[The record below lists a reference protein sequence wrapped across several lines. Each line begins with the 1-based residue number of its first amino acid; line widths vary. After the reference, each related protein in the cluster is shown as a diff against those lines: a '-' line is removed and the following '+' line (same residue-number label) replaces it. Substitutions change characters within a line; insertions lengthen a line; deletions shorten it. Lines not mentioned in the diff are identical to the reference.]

1 MTKHSTSMNPLAFIR
16 KYDEL
21 FNRLLFLLGALVV
34 YRFGSH
40 VPIPGM
46 DPESLSKFFQT
57 NENTI
62 LGLFNMF
69 SGGALERMSVMALGI
84 MPYISA
90 SIIVQMMR

>member
-1 MTKHSTSMNPLAFIR
+1 MAKHSTSMNPLSFIR

-46 DPESLSKFFQT
+46 NPDSLANFFKPMKIPFWDFLICSQVVHW
-57 NENTI
+57 
-62 LGLFNMF
+62 
-69 SGGALERMSVMALGI
+69 SGCL
-84 MPYISA
+84 
-90 SIIVQMMR
+90 

>member
-1 MTKHSTSMNPLAFIR
+1 MAKQSTNMNPLAFIR

-46 DPESLSKFFQT
+46 NPDSLANFFKT
-57 NENTI
+57 NDHQVGRPTHHSLRRQFAIEQR
-62 LGLFNMF
+62 G
-69 SGGALERMSVMALGI
+69 
-84 MPYISA
+84 
-90 SIIVQMMR
+90 

>member
-40 VPIPGM
+40 VQIGR
-46 DPESLSKFFQT
+46 
-57 NENTI
+57 
-62 LGLFNMF
+62 
-69 SGGALERMSVMALGI
+69 AHV
-84 MPYISA
+84 
-90 SIIVQMMR
+90 